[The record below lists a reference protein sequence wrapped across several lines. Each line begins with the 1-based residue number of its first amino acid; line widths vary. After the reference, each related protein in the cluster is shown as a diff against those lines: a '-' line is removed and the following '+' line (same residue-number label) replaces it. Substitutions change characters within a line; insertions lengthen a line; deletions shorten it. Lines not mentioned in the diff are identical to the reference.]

1 VTAPTYRTGL
11 FYGLAGGRLLHRA
24 WEVTDGLDGPVLLS
38 GWSLTKNRAKR
49 AAADAAGTCEPW
61 SSSIPALSWT
71 PAQTAKIL
79 ARYAADLH
87 AADPITF
94 DHMACAAECCTG
106 QLADRMR
113 ELVDVERR
121 ARQGATR

>member
-11 FYGLAGGRLLHRA
+11 FYGLAGGRLLHRM
-24 WEVTDGLDGPVLLS
+24 WEVTDGLGGTVLLS
-38 GWSLTKNRAKR
+38 GWSLTKNRAKQ
-49 AAADAAGTCEPW
+49 AAADAAGTCKPW
-61 SSSIPALSWT
+61 SSPIPALSWT

-87 AADPITF
+87 KADPITF

-106 QLADRMR
+106 RLADRMR
-113 ELVDVERR
+113 ALVDAERR
-121 ARQGATR
+121 ARQGVA